1 MGDEQSSIYV
11 VILNADYSHNEQAEI
26 MPRIVKQLK
35 IYIFDSSSIVNLF
48 ICNIIWLCLYFQA
61 LL

>member
-35 IYIFDSSSIVNLF
+35 IYIFDSSSIVNIF
-48 ICNIIWLCLYFQA
+48 ICNIIWLCLSFQA

>member
-35 IYIFDSSSIVNLF
+35 IYIFDSPSFVDLFLFNIV
-48 ICNIIWLCLYFQA
+48 